1 MYPQLLLNISKY
13 VNLSSDEQKLF
24 ETFWTKKTLGK
35 GDYLLRNGEVCRTD
49 NFVVQGALKAFYINS
64 KNGKEEILYLAIDE
78 WWATDIES
86 FRKQRPSIYN
96 IQAINETILLQIR
109 YTSFQDMLIQIPKLE
124 RFFRIILENYLGSLQ
139 KRIILNNV
147 WDAEQRYFHFL
158 DKYSIIVGKVPQY
171 LIASYLGFSP
181 EFLSR
186 IRKKNSSN

>member
-78 WWATDIES
+78 WWTTDIES
-86 FRKQRPSIYN
+86 FRKQKPSIYN

-124 RFFRIILENYLGSLQ
+124 RFFRIILENYLVSLQ
-139 KRIILNNV
+139 RRIILNNV
-147 WDAEQRYFHFL
+147 LDAEQRYLDFL
-158 DKYSIIVGKVPQY
+158 ENYPRIADKVPNY
-171 LIASYLGFSP
+171 LIASYLGITA

-186 IRKKNSSN
+186 IRKKIDAS